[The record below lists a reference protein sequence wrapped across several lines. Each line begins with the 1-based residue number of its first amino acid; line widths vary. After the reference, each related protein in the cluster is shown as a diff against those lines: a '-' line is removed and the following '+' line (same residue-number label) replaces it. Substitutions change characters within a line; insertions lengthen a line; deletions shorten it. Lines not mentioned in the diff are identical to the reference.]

1 VILASSICT
10 KSGKA
15 LASRQF
21 VEMPR
26 TRIEGLL
33 ASFPKL
39 MVPGQQHTTVETE
52 TIRYVYQPIGEDMY
66 VVLITSR
73 QNNIVQDM
81 DTLHL
86 IARAV
91 SDICDVGD
99 QQDVVYHGF
108 DILQTFEE
116 IISQGCRDN
125 VDLAKLR
132 TIKEMESHE
141 EKIQEMIEKNKE
153 LEAKQE
159 MKRQAK
165 FFDQQRREA
174 AKRGFSDG
182 GMGSSGSMLSGGRM
196 GGSYEPLI
204 SPAPEPVRTF
214 GSDSPPASSGNKV
227 SSTARGM
234 RLGRKPKGADILGAM
249 KDEVGL
255 AQDFEDNLSI
265 AENEPLIS
273 TGFGASSTPAPVETA
288 PARPPI
294 DMKGV
299 HVQIDEHITAVVNRD
314 GGLEQMEVKGD
325 MSLIISDDDYT
336 NVQVS
341 VETND
346 AHNAQVKTHPKID
359 KKKFQSSSVL
369 ALKDPAGSF
378 PVSQPIGILKWRIV
392 SGNEDDIPLT
402 INCWPS
408 PTGSGT
414 VDVNIE
420 YELNNVDLEL
430 ENVVVTIPIPPGA
443 QPTVNDVDGIYNVDR
458 AHGVLQWQIPS
469 IDSSNKDGSLDFN
482 IPGNDAG
489 LFFPVQVSF
498 ACKKPYYGIAV
509 TSVTTPDSQDVEF
522 SQTISLAPE
531 IYSVI

>member
-1 VILASSICT
+1 
-10 KSGKA
+10 
-15 LASRQF
+15 F

-52 TIRYVYQPIGEDMY
+52 TIRYVYQPIGEEMF

-99 QQDVVYHGF
+99 QQDVVFHGF

-182 GMGSSGSMLSGGRM
+182 GMGSGGSMLSGGRM
-196 GGSYEPLI
+196 GSSYEPLI
-204 SPAPEPVRTF
+204 SPRPEPVRSF
-214 GSDSPPASSGNKV
+214 GSDSPPAQSAATISSA
-227 SSTARGM
+227 ARGM

-255 AQDFEDNLSI
+255 AQEFEDNLSMN
-265 AENEPLIS
+265 EKEPLIAA
-273 TGFGASSTPAPVETA
+273 GYDAPSGSAPMSVEVT

-299 HVQIDEHITAVVNRD
+299 HIQIDERITAVVNRD
-314 GGLEQMEVKGD
+314 GGSEMMEVKGD
-325 MSLIISDDDYT
+325 LSLIITDSNYA

-346 AHNAQVKTHPKID
+346 SRNAQVKTHPKID
-359 KKKFQSSSVL
+359 KRKYQNSSVL
-369 ALKDPAGSF
+369 ALKDPSGSF

-392 SGNEDDIPLT
+392 SDDESAIPLT

-420 YELNNVDLEL
+420 YELNNADLEL
-430 ENVVVTIPIPPGA
+430 EDVVVTIPIPPGA
-443 QPTVNDVDGIYNVDR
+443 QPTVSDVDGVYNVDR
-458 AHGVLQWQIPS
+458 AHSVLQWQIPT
-469 IDSSNKDGSLDFN
+469 IDSSNKDGSLDFS

-489 LFFPVQVSF
+489 VFFPVHVSF
-498 ACKKPYYGIAV
+498 ACKKPYYGISV
-509 TSVTTPDSQDVEF
+509 TGVTTPDSQDVEF
-522 SQTISLAPE
+522 SQTISLVPE
-531 IYSVI
+531 NYSVI